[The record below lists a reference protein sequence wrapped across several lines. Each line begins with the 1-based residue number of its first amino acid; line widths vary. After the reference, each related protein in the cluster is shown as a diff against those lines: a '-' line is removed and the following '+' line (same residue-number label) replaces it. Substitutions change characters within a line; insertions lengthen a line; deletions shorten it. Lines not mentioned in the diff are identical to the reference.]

1 MSNPLNV
8 VAILFGV
15 LLVLKKIADMERF
28 FSFRMFLI
36 IAVLCFATIVLFLG
50 YVLELLSPGLRNC
63 MPDIQQQF

>member
-1 MSNPLNV
+1 
-8 VAILFGV
+8 
-15 LLVLKKIADMERF
+15 
-28 FSFRMFLI
+28 MFLI